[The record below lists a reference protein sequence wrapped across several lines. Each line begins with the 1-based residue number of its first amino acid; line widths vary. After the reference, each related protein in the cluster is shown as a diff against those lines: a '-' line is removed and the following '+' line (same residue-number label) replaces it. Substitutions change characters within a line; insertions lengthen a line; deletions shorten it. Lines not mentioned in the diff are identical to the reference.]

1 MKVCFL
7 LTFLYKSDIVTVK
20 KQPKIAKM
28 QKMVF
33 PNKINDHFSYI
44 SMDLFLLQFSQYEN
58 FFSFCIIDMNKQI
71 KTTRGS
77 REP

>member
-1 MKVCFL
+1 
-7 LTFLYKSDIVTVK
+7 
-20 KQPKIAKM
+20 
-28 QKMVF
+28 MVF
-33 PNKINDHFSYI
+33 PNKLNDHFSYI

-58 FFSFCIIDMNKQI
+58 FFLFCIIDMNKQI